1 MASLK
6 AGSVV
11 LEDGAHTPF
20 CEWDAIVNLF
30 DCHSSMRVKDEYP
43 SFSNIVRI

>member
-6 AGSVV
+6 LGSVV
-11 LEDGAHTPF
+11 VEDGKRAF
-20 CEWDAIVNLF
+20 CEWRAIVNLF
-30 DCHSSMRVKDEYP
+30 DYDSSIRVKDEYP